1 MYTDSIGTD
10 PSTEMIR
17 TLFLMLVFCAPGFNS
32 QHSGAP
38 QRFTHHAKDFVFVDL
53 GCYSGKTGEELKA
66 EGK

>member
-1 MYTDSIGTD
+1 
-10 PSTEMIR
+10 MIR

-38 QRFTHHAKDFVFVDL
+38 QCFTHHAKDFVFVDL